1 MAQIKK
7 KCFDENGSA
16 ISDNISGIHPLALR
30 VSPPSSQPACRSEDI
45 IETGNQLA
53 KYIDRFQQQMKMF
66 MDTQVPYDVSTLS
79 DDDMKNRLKE
89 KVHLLVDGLDVCDRM
104 EKDRV
109 AEMVTYVEKALSI
122 MQDYSQDQVHVM
134 YELRCFHFSS
144 FVHNHLHNNAYT
156 GSGILL
162 CSSTGGVSTMMS
174 AGM

>member
-1 MAQIKK
+1 MFPGFHKQPRYVMAQIKK

-30 VSPPSSQPACRSEDI
+30 VSPPSSQPSCRSEDI

-66 MDTQVPYDVSTLS
+66 LDTQVPYDISTLS
-79 DDDMKNRLKE
+79 DEDTKNRLKE

-122 MQDYSQDQVHVM
+122 MQDYSQD
-134 YELRCFHFSS
+134 
-144 FVHNHLHNNAYT
+144 
-156 GSGILL
+156 
-162 CSSTGGVSTMMS
+162 
-174 AGM
+174 